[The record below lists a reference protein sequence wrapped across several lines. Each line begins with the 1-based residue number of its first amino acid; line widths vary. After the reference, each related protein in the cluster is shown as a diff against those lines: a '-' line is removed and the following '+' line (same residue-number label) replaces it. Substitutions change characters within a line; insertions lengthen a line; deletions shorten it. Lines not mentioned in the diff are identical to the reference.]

1 MAWVRDGESP
11 EQIKVS
17 FVISVKDHPELARFI
32 WSLPYRGASKTLRDI
47 LSYAVKAAGGADG
60 TQDNPVESSRLDAG
74 KPDAAKQAAPKRPV
88 RTAVDQQPAVND
100 VSAAAA
106 DIIGSFDRMFP
117 S

>member
-11 EQIKVS
+11 EHIKVS
-17 FVISVKDHPELARFI
+17 FVISVKEHPELARFI

-47 LSYAVKAAGGADG
+47 LSSAVKAAGGE
-60 TQDNPVESSRLDAG
+60 PVKISQALPPLQA
-74 KPDAAKQAAPKRPV
+74 PAKQPV
-88 RTAVDQQPAVND
+88 RDEKSPDTDA

-106 DIIGSFDRMFP
+106 GIIGKFDEMFP

>member
-1 MAWVRDGESP
+1 MAWIRDGESP
-11 EQIKVS
+11 EHIKVS

-47 LSYAVKAAGGADG
+47 LSSAVKAAGGAFAAENDSVK
-60 TQDNPVESSRLDAG
+60 PVTPKPVVMKPPMRDAG
-74 KPDAAKQAAPKRPV
+74 QQPDAE
-88 RTAVDQQPAVND
+88 D

-106 DIIGSFDRMFP
+106 GIIGNFDRMFP

>member
-11 EQIKVS
+11 EHIKVS
-17 FVISVKDHPELARFI
+17 FVISVKEHPELARFI

-47 LSYAVKAAGGADG
+47 LSSAVKAAGGEAVKN
-60 TQDNPVESSRLDAG
+60 NPAEPPSPTSPKLH
-74 KPDAAKQAAPKRPV
+74 AASGG
-88 RTAVDQQPAVND
+88 QPGAEE

-106 DIIGSFDRMFP
+106 GIIGKFDEMFP